1 MNREGEF
8 RVAVSHDYDG
18 DCSVDVTIVAG
29 SFQGSGHA
37 WLNIRDITEFAQAV
51 QNLATT
57 SKGQAV
63 LRGGYASND
72 RPTHPT
78 VDVNLRPHGSRGHLL
93 VTAELASDPISL
105 DAQIFVVSRITGG
118 IIVEPAAL
126 ARFARTLTDIP
137 KGTGTEAV
145 VRGESAA

>member
-1 MNREGEF
+1 MNRQGEF
-8 RVAVSHDYDG
+8 RLAVSHDYDG

-29 SFQGSGHA
+29 AFQGSGHA

-57 SKGQAV
+57 SKGQAF

-72 RPTHPT
+72 GTHHT

-93 VTAELASDPISL
+93 LTAELASDPISL

-118 IIVEPAAL
+118 VIVEPAAL
-126 ARFARTLTDIP
+126 ARFAQTLTDIP
-137 KGTGTEAV
+137 KGTGIEAV